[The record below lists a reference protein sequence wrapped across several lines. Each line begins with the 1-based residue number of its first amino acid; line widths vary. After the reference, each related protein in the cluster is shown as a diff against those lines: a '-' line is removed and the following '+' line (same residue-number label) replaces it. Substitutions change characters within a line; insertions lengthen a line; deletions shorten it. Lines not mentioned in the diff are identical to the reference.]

1 MNVIER
7 PKKKDARRTLPTIK
21 FYPMGANGK
30 TTYLYFS
37 TPLQQLI
44 RDSKMKNVTFGL
56 LPETNYLVMEF
67 NNKKDGLSLVNKYD
81 EYRAAALGA
90 HLLYEKAVEQI
101 SVLTKNKMYLV
112 SKVEEHTFLICIE
125 DEAYLSEVDMEEAKL
140 YYAKSKSTIEWFKQV
155 VSPVKNK
162 HSVKF
167 YMKKSISPTMYI
179 SKKLKEAACANG
191 MEYLKVGIDK
201 EAEAFIIQ
209 FTNNPLDTGIVKRSK
224 RTNLIGAKAIYVSLK
239 SSLPNLKSETVYL
252 GREIDAVTYEFSIA
266 SPSIVQ
272 GSVQKADLK
281 DVEWLDLDPDLEK

>member
-7 PKKKDARRTLPTIK
+7 PKKKDARRTMPTIK
-21 FYPMGANGK
+21 FYPMGASGK

-67 NNKKDGLSLVNKYD
+67 NNKTDGLSLVNKYN
-81 EYRAAALGA
+81 EYRAAAIGA
-90 HLLYEKAVEQI
+90 NLLFDKAVEQI
-101 SVLTKNKMYLV
+101 SVLSKNKMYQV
-112 SKVEEHTFLICIE
+112 SKVEEHTFLIHIE
-125 DEAYLSEVDMEEAKL
+125 DEAYLNEVDMEEAKL
-140 YYAKSKSTIEWFKQV
+140 YYAKSKSTIEWFKHI

-167 YMKKSISPTMYI
+167 YMKKSISPTLYV

-209 FTNNPLDTGIVKRSK
+209 FTNNPLDTGIVKGSK

-239 SSLPNLKSETVYL
+239 ACLPNLKSETVYL

-281 DVEWLDLDPDLEK
+281 DVVWLDLEPDLEK